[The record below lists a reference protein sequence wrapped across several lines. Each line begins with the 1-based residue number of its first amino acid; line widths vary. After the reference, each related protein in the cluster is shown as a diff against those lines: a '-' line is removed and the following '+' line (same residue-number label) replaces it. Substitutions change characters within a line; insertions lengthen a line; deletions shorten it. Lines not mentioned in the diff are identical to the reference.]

1 VITTVDSAHAKAAED
16 PRPRNAH
23 ESATQAATDL
33 AAHVRIGSMLP
44 AFAEELR
51 ARRPWIKDAWERR
64 LRRESVTSPLANPDT
79 LVMMMERTLDELF
92 DAVEKA
98 AEAGHECKPR
108 ATRDKTGC
116 LCGLNPLLAYFRTL
130 AATLCSIGTTD
141 GRPFPCSD
149 PAAAAR
155 CIDFTIETL
164 REIAR
169 RDIASFCAVCQS
181 ELSVGPRCR

>member
-1 VITTVDSAHAKAAED
+1 
-16 PRPRNAH
+16 
-23 ESATQAATDL
+23 
-33 AAHVRIGSMLP
+33 MLP

-79 LVMMMERTLDELF
+79 LVMMMERTLDELY
-92 DAVEKA
+92 
-98 AEAGHECKPR
+98 EAIDKSVLANPECKPKVSKER
-108 ATRDKTGC
+108 IGC

-130 AATLCSIGTTD
+130 AATLCALGSTD
-141 GRPFPCSD
+141 GRQFTCVD
-149 PAAAAR
+149 AAATAR
-155 CIDFTIETL
+155 CVDHTIDTL

-181 ELSVGPRCR
+181 ELSVGQRVHERTR

>member
-1 VITTVDSAHAKAAED
+1 MIPTGNNTGATATTDGA
-16 PRPRNAH
+16 PRNAH
-23 ESATQAATDL
+23 ECATQAAT
-33 AAHVRIGSMLP
+33 ARPVHGRIESMLP

-79 LVMMMERTLDELF
+79 LVMMMERTLDELLE
-92 DAVEKA
+92 ALEKTG
-98 AEAGHECKPR
+98 EASSECKPR
-108 ATRDKTGC
+108 GTRDRIGC

-130 AATLCSIGTTD
+130 ATTLCSVGTAD
-141 GRPFPCSD
+141 GRPFTCGD
-149 PAAAAR
+149 PAHASR
-155 CIDFTIETL
+155 CIDLTIETL

-181 ELSVGPRCR
+181 ELSVGHRCR

>member
-1 VITTVDSAHAKAAED
+1 
-16 PRPRNAH
+16 
-23 ESATQAATDL
+23 
-33 AAHVRIGSMLP
+33 MLP

-79 LVMMMERTLDELF
+79 LVMMMERTLDELIE
-92 DAVEKA
+92 ALQA
-98 AEAGHECKPR
+98 ASEATSDCKPR
-108 ATRDKTGC
+108 YSRDRIGC

-130 AATLCSIGTTD
+130 ASTLCSVGTAD
-141 GRPFPCSD
+141 GSPFSCGD
-149 PAAAAR
+149 AAAVSH
-155 CIDFTIETL
+155 CIDLTLEAL

-181 ELSVGPRCR
+181 ELSVGQRCR

>member
-1 VITTVDSAHAKAAED
+1 
-16 PRPRNAH
+16 
-23 ESATQAATDL
+23 
-33 AAHVRIGSMLP
+33 MLP

-51 ARRPWIKDAWERR
+51 ARRSWIKDAWERR

-92 DAVEKA
+92 DAVERSTQ
-98 AEAGHECKPR
+98 AGHEGKAR

-130 AATLCSIGTTD
+130 ATTLCTLGAAD
-141 GRPFPCSD
+141 GRQFLGGD
-149 PAAAAR
+149 AAATAR
-155 CIDFTIETL
+155 CIDCTIETL

-169 RDIASFCAVCQS
+169 RDVASFCAVCQS

>member
-1 VITTVDSAHAKAAED
+1 M
-16 PRPRNAH
+16 
-23 ESATQAATDL
+23 
-33 AAHVRIGSMLP
+33 RIDSMLP

-92 DAVEKA
+92 A
-98 AEAGHECKPR
+98 ALESAAGTSTECKPR
-108 ATRDKTGC
+108 GTRDKTGC

-130 AATLCSIGTTD
+130 AATLCSVGTAD
-141 GRPFPCSD
+141 GRPFSCGDS
-149 PAAAAR
+149 AKASR
-155 CIDFTIETL
+155 CIDVTIETL

-181 ELSVGPRCR
+181 ELSVGQRCR

>member
-1 VITTVDSAHAKAAED
+1 
-16 PRPRNAH
+16 
-23 ESATQAATDL
+23 
-33 AAHVRIGSMLP
+33 MLP

-92 DAVEKA
+92 
-98 AEAGHECKPR
+98 EAIDKSVLDNSECRSRISKER
-108 ATRDKTGC
+108 IGC

-130 AATLCSIGTTD
+130 AATLCALAGAD
-141 GRPFPCSD
+141 GRQFSCVD
-149 PAAAAR
+149 AACASR
-155 CIDFTIETL
+155 CIDHTIDTL

-169 RDIASFCAVCQS
+169 RDIATFCSESQS
-181 ELSVGPRCR
+181 EISVGKRGR